1 MAAHLLVPRKC
12 PVDVGALRPQIDLIL
27 TACSNYVES
36 QGKDLESLAWANFL
50 VGYISMRLL
59 EACCKP
65 AGAVG
70 TTLMQIGD
78 TLFNLHKPL
87 PEPLGRDVFDSYLEI
102 TLKRMGEDVRRR
114 GGVRKGQLL
123 PGAWADACAAT
134 TQASKYGYTLFRH
147 AASTENW
154 KMLHLGGAD
163 ARKPR
168 SSVDITNCL
177 SRTLLGL
184 LYSHRHG
191 LPTRVVRYAT
201 QSVAPYLASC
211 NKALPEHGSRSY
223 NHLSV
228 DPTENG
234 NVSQEYD
241 PCDESME
248 SMAMAVEDF
257 VIMPLW
263 AELADLSFDPMHC
276 RELNQYKTT
285 FKTLLSLL
293 QISLGSLFSP
303 RFQRELFSPAL
314 KFKRECAAAINT
326 PVPDD

>member
-1 MAAHLLVPRKC
+1 MAARLLVPRKC
-12 PVDVGALRPQIDLIL
+12 PVDVGEFGQQVNLIQAASL
-27 TACSNYVES
+27 NYVGS
-36 QGKDLESLAWANFL
+36 RGKDLESLAWANFL

-65 AGAVG
+65 PGAG

-78 TLFNLHKPL
+78 TIFNLHKPL
-87 PEPLGRDVFDSYLEI
+87 PEPLGRHVFNTYLEG
-102 TLKRMGEDVRRR
+102 TLHRMDEDVKRR
-114 GGVRKGQLL
+114 GGVRRGQLL

-147 AASTENW
+147 AASTANW
-154 KMLHLGGAD
+154 NMLHLGAAD

-177 SRTLLGL
+177 SRALLGL
-184 LYSHRHG
+184 LYSHQHG

-201 QSVAPYLASC
+201 QSVAPYLATC

-228 DPTENG
+228 DPTEDG
-234 NVSQEYD
+234 TMSQEYD
-241 PCDESME
+241 PCDGSME

-257 VIMPLW
+257 VVMPLW

-285 FKTLLSLL
+285 LKNLLSFL
-293 QISLGSLFSP
+293 QVSLGSLFGP
-303 RFQRELFSPAL
+303 RLQRDLFSPAF
-314 KFKRECAAAINT
+314 KFKRECTIAINT